1 MLIYSVAKT
10 QPSIYETSRP
20 LPLAIPEGLIVDLVA
35 VAGVVHIPQ
44 TRRWLEDIHSLRKL
58 TALRLTNRLQ
68 MNVHRSISV
77 QLRDWYDNA
86 LAVLYTN
93 RVTRVHYFRS

>member
-1 MLIYSVAKT
+1 MRQNI
-10 QPSIYETSRP
+10 P
-20 LPLAIPEGLIVDLVA
+20 LLLAIPQGLIAYLVA
-35 VAGVVHIPQ
+35 VARVVHIPQ
-44 TRRWLEDIHSLRKL
+44 TRRWLEDIHSLRNL
-58 TALRLTNRLQ
+58 TALRLTSRLQ

-86 LAVLYTN
+86 LAVLCTN

>member
-10 QPSIYETSRP
+10 QPSVYETNIP

-44 TRRWLEDIHSLRKL
+44 TRSRLEDIHSLRKL
-58 TALRLTNRLQ
+58 TALTSRLQ
-68 MNVHRSISV
+68 MNAHRSISV

-86 LAVLYTN
+86 LAVLCTN

>member
-1 MLIYSVAKT
+1 MPIYSVAKI
-10 QPSIYETSRP
+10 QPSIYETNIP

-35 VAGVVHIPQ
+35 IAGVVHIPL

-58 TALRLTNRLQ
+58 TALRLTSRLQ
-68 MNVHRSISV
+68 MKVHLSNRAR
-77 QLRDWYDNA
+77 LRDWYDNA